1 MRHTPVIISLSLIV
15 TLLLISC
22 GRNPRGVMSINE
34 MTDLIVDLQ
43 LAEAYIDSHIDEFQD
58 DSSKQVL
65 KQSIFKKHGITQQ
78 DYDSSMVW
86 YAHNME
92 DYTKAYDKAVGK
104 LKERYDKLDKGGN
117 ANDRPGELMAGP
129 TGEPTHDATPQQSIV
144 KNKSLKQLKRP
155 KRLNN
160 DIQGDSVDIW
170 EGNRCYTLT
179 QGSRRGFITFDLPP
193 DANKR
198 PGDRYQLAYKLLRGG
213 NEFKVCLSLD
223 YTDGGTAQITR
234 STNSDGWV
242 AIDIQ
247 SDTTRRVRR
256 IYGYVSYN
264 MKRGHTAFVDS
275 LSLMRTHLSNSNYG
289 YIHAQRLL
297 ERKK

>member
-1 MRHTPVIISLSLIV
+1 MRHTLSISLSLIV

-34 MTDLIVDLQ
+34 MADLIVDLQ
-43 LAEAYIDSHIDEFQD
+43 LAEAYIDSHIDDFQG

-117 ANDRPGELMAGP
+117 GNDQPSEILAGP
-129 TGEPTHDATPQQSIV
+129 AGEPTHGTTPRHTIV
-144 KNKSLKQLKRP
+144 KDNRLKHLKT
-155 KRLNN
+155 
-160 DIQGDSVDIW
+160 DIKGDSADIW

-179 QGSRRGFITFDLPP
+179 QGARRGFITFDLPP

-223 YTDGGTAQITR
+223 YTDGGTAQISR

-247 SDTTRRVRR
+247 SDTTRQVRR
-256 IYGYVSYN
+256 IYGYVSYDI
-264 MKRGHTAFVDS
+264 KRGHTAFVDS
-275 LSLMRTHLSNSNYG
+275 LSLMRTHLSSSNYG

-297 ERKK
+297 ERKKK

>member
-1 MRHTPVIISLSLIV
+1 MRNTLLHISLLLMLTLSL
-15 TLLLISC
+15 LSC
-22 GRNPRGVMSINE
+22 DRTPGGVMSVNQ
-34 MTDLIVDLQ
+34 MSDLIVDLQ
-43 LAEAYIDSHIDEFQD
+43 LAEAYIDSHIGDFQD
-58 DSSKQVL
+58 DSSKMVI

-117 ANDRPGELMAGP
+117 DVPGEMMAGP
-129 TGEPTHDATPQQSIV
+129 AGEPTHDATPRQKLKEV
-144 KNKSLKQLKRP
+144 KLKHP
-155 KRLNN
+155 KHLNT
-160 DIQGDSVDIW
+160 DIKGDSADLW
-170 EGNRCYTLT
+170 RGKRNYTLA
-179 QGSRRGFITFDLPP
+179 QGAQRGFITFDFAP
-193 DANKR
+193 DANKQ

-213 NEFKVCLSLD
+213 NEFKVCLSVD
-223 YTDGGTAQITR
+223 YTDGATSQITR

-242 AIDIQ
+242 EIDVQ
-247 SDTTRRVRR
+247 SDTTRQVRR
-256 IYGYVSYN
+256 IYGYVSYD

-275 LSLMRTHLSNSNYG
+275 LSLMRTHLSHSNYG
-289 YIHAQRLL
+289 FFNAQRLL

>member
-1 MRHTPVIISLSLIV
+1 MRHTSVTISLSLIV

-34 MTDLIVDLQ
+34 MADLIVDLQ
-43 LAEAYIDSHIDEFQD
+43 LAEAYIDSHTDDFQD

-65 KQSIFKKHGITQQ
+65 KQSIFKKHGISQQ

-117 ANDRPGELMAGP
+117 GNDKPGELMAGP
-129 TGEPTHDATPQQSIV
+129 AGEPTHDAIPHNQAFV
-144 KNKSLKQLKRP
+144 KDKSLKRP
-155 KRLNN
+155 KRLNT
-160 DIQGDSVDIW
+160 DIQGDSADIW

-223 YTDGGTAQITR
+223 YTDGGTAQLTR

-242 AIDIQ
+242 TIDIQ

-256 IYGYVSYN
+256 IYGYVSYDI
-264 MKRGHTAFVDS
+264 KRGHTAFVDS
-275 LSLMRTHLSNSNYG
+275 LSLMRTHVSSSNYG